1 MCNDESRWP
10 FGTAPY
16 TKVPMV
22 PQEKKEL
29 NRETEEPFVCL
40 YSQKYQFK
48 LQISFN
54 YALNTGHFRP
64 EALVIMYL

>member
-1 MCNDESRWP
+1 
-10 FGTAPY
+10 
-16 TKVPMV
+16 MV

-64 EALVIMYL
+64 EALVIIVENKKAELPSCCHCLRKC